1 MVSNDNF
8 KWEYVGKK
16 CYEISNCSY
25 LGEPPKHIPLELV
38 QFDGDF
44 NNTPCIQL
52 GSWERDEEGY
62 EFRSCGSRMF
72 DYIPKKDLKKVWKGL
87 KKADKFLNERFLHE
101 E

>member
-1 MVSNDNF
+1 MDSNDSF

-16 CYEISNCSY
+16 YYKINNCSY

-38 QFDGDF
+38 QFNGDF
-44 NNTPCIQL
+44 NTYCFQL
-52 GSWERDEEGY
+52 GSWERGKEGY
-62 EFRSCGSRMF
+62 EFHPCGSRMF
-72 DYIPKKDLKKVWKGL
+72 DYIPKKDLKEVWKGL

>member
-1 MVSNDNF
+1 MDSNDNF
-8 KWEYVGKK
+8 KWQYEGEK
-16 CYEISNCSY
+16 CYKINNCSY

-38 QFDGDF
+38 QFFDGFD
-44 NNTPCIQL
+44 TPCFQL
-52 GSWERDEEGY
+52 GSWERDKEGY

-72 DYIPKKDLKKVWKGL
+72 EYIPKKDLEEVWKGL